1 MTCHRHGLPIRFTTP
16 TAIPLWMR
24 MFSTPVWNI
33 LNRWLGNYWP
43 PNFIQ
48 TETKSHRASYFGRL
62 YKPVTQLKE
71 SEAKNPFTNC
81 WMPWVKEKGTG
92 TSNSWKKQAALDSST
107 QTRYAHFSKSNSQ
120 DGALRMTEPHRNTSD
135 DHRKKCCVEDA
146 A

>member
-1 MTCHRHGLPIRFTTP
+1 MSLHEDIQQKMRAAIVEASEQDMNDCHRHGLPIRFTTP

-48 TETKSHRASYFGRL
+48 TETKSHRASYFQRL

-81 WMPWVKEKGTG
+81 WMP
-92 TSNSWKKQAALDSST
+92 
-107 QTRYAHFSKSNSQ
+107 
-120 DGALRMTEPHRNTSD
+120 
-135 DHRKKCCVEDA
+135 
-146 A
+146 

>member
-48 TETKSHRASYFGRL
+48 TETKSHRASYFQRL

-81 WMPWVKEKGTG
+81 WNALSEIEGYWNVEQLEKAG
-92 TSNSWKKQAALDSST
+92 
-107 QTRYAHFSKSNSQ
+107 
-120 DGALRMTEPHRNTSD
+120 GARFKHTDTL
-135 DHRKKCCVEDA
+135 
-146 A
+146 

>member
-1 MTCHRHGLPIRFTTP
+1 MTFHRHGFPIRFTTP

-48 TETKSHRASYFGRL
+48 TETKSHRASCFQRL

-71 SEAKNPFTNC
+71 SEAKTPFTNGG
-81 WMPWVKEKGTG
+81 MPGVKKRGTG
-92 TSNSWKKQAALDSST
+92 TSNIGKKQAPLDSST
-107 QTRYAHFSKSNSQ
+107 KTRYALF
-120 DGALRMTEPHRNTSD
+120 
-135 DHRKKCCVEDA
+135 
-146 A
+146 

>member
-48 TETKSHRASYFGRL
+48 TETKSHRASCFQRL
-62 YKPVTQLKE
+62 YKPVTQLRKRGE
-71 SEAKNPFTNC
+71 EPVYKLLDALSEIEGYWNVEQLEKAGGARFKHADTLRTFLK
-81 WMPWVKEKGTG
+81 VKF
-92 TSNSWKKQAALDSST
+92 SRRRAAND
-107 QTRYAHFSKSNSQ
+107 
-120 DGALRMTEPHRNTSD
+120 
-135 DHRKKCCVEDA
+135 
-146 A
+146 